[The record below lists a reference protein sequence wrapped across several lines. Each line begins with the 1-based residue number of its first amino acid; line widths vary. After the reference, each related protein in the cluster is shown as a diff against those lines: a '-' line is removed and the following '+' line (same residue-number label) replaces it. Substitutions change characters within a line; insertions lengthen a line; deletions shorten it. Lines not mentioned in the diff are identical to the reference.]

1 MKSSRINRVDST
13 LDFHWAFLWGEA
25 LGPAIFSL
33 DIWIREGAIF
43 STSCHLGRGADFG
56 MSFHHEL
63 SATQQLRTSEH
74 WAGGSIENIQHWAGG
89 SSENI
94 WGDLNNWAGAQN
106 KLRQSGV
113 WKLKISSATWPS
125 GGVLEAWNITI
136 GCCEIVG
143 QQGVISEE
151 ERALWRRCRRCLPG
165 SRPEREIP
173 AATCIPNCPG
183 RPHLCALAR
192 SRCLARHWQPPR
204 HTTTVLDKNCI

>member
-1 MKSSRINRVDST
+1 MDMPLRSLAPAKIYRCLWKSGVVCPPLGWVEPWLPGGSWQLQERSGPGGFSEVQRAGQGNPIIGNIWKYLEFVCIICYCSYMFSMKSSRINRVDST

-113 WKLKISSATWPS
+113 WKLKISSATWPG
-125 GGVLEAWNITI
+125 GGVLEA
-136 GCCEIVG
+136 
-143 QQGVISEE
+143 
-151 ERALWRRCRRCLPG
+151 
-165 SRPEREIP
+165 
-173 AATCIPNCPG
+173 
-183 RPHLCALAR
+183 
-192 SRCLARHWQPPR
+192 
-204 HTTTVLDKNCI
+204 